1 MCTETFDEFND
12 RHKCPTFA
20 IFCTQVKKQE
30 KLYKQRDDW
39 KVSLLMKKKL
49 YRTQIWLLTVPPG
62 NDQSPNETALAI
74 INAK

>member
-1 MCTETFDEFND
+1 
-12 RHKCPTFA
+12 
-20 IFCTQVKKQE
+20 VKKQE

>member
-30 KLYKQRDDW
+30 KLYKQRDD
-39 KVSLLMKKKL
+39 
-49 YRTQIWLLTVPPG
+49 
-62 NDQSPNETALAI
+62 
-74 INAK
+74 